1 MMDFSVLIPE
11 CSQYF
16 LNIKLNVFSF
26 FYLLEKE
33 NWFEIFL
40 MLWIAKRDG
49 ELSDNIKC
57 SLHLTYKINR
67 TTYDCVCGIENMIQG
82 SSVSVTDRVMTK

>member
-1 MMDFSVLIPE
+1 MMDFSVLIAE
-11 CSQYF
+11 RSQYF
-16 LNIKLNVFSF
+16 WNIKLNLFSF

-57 SLHLTYKINR
+57 SLDLTYKINR
-67 TTYDCVCGIENMIQG
+67 NHLWLCVWYWNHDPRKQCQC
-82 SSVSVTDRVMTK
+82 DRQSND